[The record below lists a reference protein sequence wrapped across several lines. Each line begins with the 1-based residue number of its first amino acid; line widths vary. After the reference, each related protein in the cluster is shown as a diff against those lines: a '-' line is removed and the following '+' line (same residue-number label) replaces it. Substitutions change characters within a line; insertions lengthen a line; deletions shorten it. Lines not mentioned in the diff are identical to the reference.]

1 VELNKI
7 VDGCKRNDRS
17 CQEQLYKF
25 YFSDMMMMCMRYI
38 QERNRAAEV
47 VNDGFMKVF
56 MNISQYENKGSFEGW
71 VRRIIFRCLAD
82 SMKKENRYLKF
93 MVFEDHDLNTRHRV
107 LDKLFEEDI
116 LKLIDNLP
124 PASADIFILYAVE
137 GYSHKDIADMK
148 KISVG
153 TSKWHLSEARKKL
166 QDLIKENYSSLNA
179 G

>member
-1 VELNKI
+1 
-7 VDGCKRNDRS
+7 
-17 CQEQLYKF
+17 
-25 YFSDMMMMCMRYI
+25 
-38 QERNRAAEV
+38 
-47 VNDGFMKVF
+47 
-56 MNISQYENKGSFEGW
+56 
-71 VRRIIFRCLAD
+71 
-82 SMKKENRYLKF
+82 MKKENRYLKF

-116 LKLIDNLP
+116 LKLIDKLP